1 MSRSAARRT
10 HRTDSRHEGESNRL
24 VGQFPNNPSNPDPS
38 KEVKWG
44 DQSWEEMLVGFYD
57 VAVNPKIT
65 NKTIYKKME

>member
-1 MSRSAARRT
+1 MKVKATAWWDNSA
-10 HRTDSRHEGESNRL
+10 
-24 VGQFPNNPSNPDPS
+24 NNPSNPDPS

>member
-1 MSRSAARRT
+1 MKVKATAWWDNSA
-10 HRTDSRHEGESNRL
+10 
-24 VGQFPNNPSNPDPS
+24 NNPSNPDPS

-65 NKTIYKKME
+65 NKNIYAKQTLE